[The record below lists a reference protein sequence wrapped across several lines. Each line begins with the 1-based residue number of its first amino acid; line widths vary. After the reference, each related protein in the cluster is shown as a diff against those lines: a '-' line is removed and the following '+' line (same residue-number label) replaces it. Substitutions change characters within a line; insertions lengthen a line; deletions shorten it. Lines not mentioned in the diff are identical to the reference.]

1 MLDSGGNVTG
11 EIQAVLAGRR
21 IGVLGL
27 EAGQA
32 VRVSQALST
41 VRALSVETASPV
53 CGRES
58 FDALI
63 VSLAAVED
71 PRIAHAC
78 WQSQVPILV
87 TGSGSSLAQG
97 VAAAYSWACELLAE
111 PWSEP
116 ELLMRVF
123 RLLAPAVLRPKHYSA
138 RPAPLVLVAD
148 DDSSLLSLLVAILK
162 GHGTACYVAK
172 NGLQALQLTRELIPN
187 LLVLDID
194 MPVMNGFEVLETIRR
209 QPGLE
214 SVLVALLTGCDHPDD
229 VRRGGALGA
238 DDYIVKPV
246 HPLMLANR
254 IKRML
259 RSSRL
264 EPVNLPS

>member
-1 MLDSGGNVTG
+1 MLNSGADVTA

-21 IGVLGL
+21 VGVLGL
-27 EAGQA
+27 HAGQA
-32 VRVSQALST
+32 VRASQALSS
-41 VRALSVETASPV
+41 VGALSVETDSPV
-53 CGRES
+53 SGRES
-58 FDALI
+58 YDALI
-63 VSLAAVED
+63 AGLAAVED

-78 WQSQVPILV
+78 WQSHLPILV
-87 TGSGSSLAQG
+87 TGSGASLAQG
-97 VAAAYSWACELLAE
+97 AAAAYSWACELLAE

-116 ELLMRVF
+116 ELLLRVF
-123 RLLAPAVLRPKHYSA
+123 RLLAPAALRPKHYSA

-209 QPGLE
+209 EPGLE
-214 SVLVALLTGCDHPDD
+214 SVLVTLLTGCDHPDD

-238 DDYIVKPV
+238 NDYLVKPV
-246 HPLMLANR
+246 HPVMLANR
-254 IKRML
+254 IKRLM

-264 EPVNLPS
+264 ETSNLPS